1 MTEKPRILVTG
12 AAGQVGSAL
21 VRLSATQPVLL
32 IALRHEQLDLSD
44 HAQIEAVCDDVE
56 PAIIVNAAAYTA
68 VDKAEEQS
76 DLAFAANSEGPGR
89 LAQWCSARQR
99 PLIHISSDYVFSGAS
114 TTPYQESEP
123 IAPLNV
129 YGRSKALGEQNIR
142 ESGAPHVIIRTAWV
156 YAAEGKN
163 FVRTML
169 ELGQERDELR
179 VVNDQWG
186 SPTHADD
193 IAQAIYVII
202 GRLLSDTPVYGTFHY
217 AGSGKTT
224 WYHFADF
231 IFDHAEHYWKRR
243 PKVTPI
249 STSDFP
255 TPAQRPAYSVL
266 DTSLYSSTFDEAPPP
281 WRCSAARALE
291 MIFARGSIRQ

>member
-1 MTEKPRILVTG
+1 M
-12 AAGQVGSAL
+12 
-21 VRLSATQPVLL
+21 
-32 IALRHEQLDLSD
+32 
-44 HAQIEAVCDDVE
+44 
-56 PAIIVNAAAYTA
+56 
-68 VDKAEEQS
+68 
-76 DLAFAANSEGPGR
+76 
-89 LAQWCSARQR
+89 
-99 PLIHISSDYVFSGAS
+99 
-114 TTPYQESEP
+114 
-123 IAPLNV
+123 
-129 YGRSKALGEQNIR
+129 
-142 ESGAPHVIIRTAWV
+142 RTAWV

-169 ELGQERDELR
+169 RLGQERDEVR

-202 GRLLSDTPVYGTFHY
+202 GRLLSDAPVRGTFHY

-231 IFDHAEHYWKRR
+231 IFDHAERYWQRR
-243 PKVTPI
+243 PKLTPI

-266 DTSLYSSTFDEAPPP
+266 DTSLYRSTFGEAPPP
-281 WRCSAARALE
+281 WQYSAARALE
-291 MIFARGSIRQ
+291 MIFTKES